1 MSELI
6 ENQVLTGERNY
17 ESVLDLVIQSA
28 ERELLIF
35 DQDISRG
42 GYGSLKRFEL
52 IRDFLARG
60 RQVKLILV
68 MHNTDYFT
76 TQCPRLYELLRI
88 YGHVM
93 TVYQTN
99 EQAQVAKDTFV
110 IADSK
115 HYVRRFHIDQ
125 ARFKYAFDDIETVAM
140 LNMRFDELLQETS
153 HTISVTA
160 LGL

>member
-6 ENQVLTGERNY
+6 ENQVVTGERNY
-17 ESVLDLVIQSA
+17 ESALDIVIQRA

-35 DQDISRG
+35 DQDISKG
-42 GYGSLKRFEL
+42 AYGSLKRFEL

-60 RQVKLILV
+60 REVKLILV

-76 TQCPRLYELLRI
+76 TQCPRLYELLGI

-93 TVYQTN
+93 TVYQTS
-99 EQAQVAKDTFV
+99 EQARVAKDTFV
-110 IADSK
+110 IADNK
-115 HYVRRFHIDQ
+115 HYVRRLHIDQ
-125 ARFKYAFDDIETVAM
+125 ARFKYALDDVETAAM